1 MAKLGEVCI
10 QITDG
15 SHNPPSGVEQSEYLM
30 LSSKNIDDD
39 FITLDSPRFLSHSD
53 YIAEN
58 KRTTVSEGDLLMTIV
73 GTVGRV
79 AIVPKELNGICLQR
93 SVAVIKPEREI
104 VNNRYLMYQLQNMRP
119 FLEKEARGVAQKGI
133 YLKQV
138 SQLDIKLPELE
149 HQMQIV
155 KVLDKA
161 SKLIFLRRQQLAKL
175 DELVKARFV
184 EMFGDPISNPFGFK
198 VESLQEMLD
207 DNAITYHL
215 DGNHGSDYPRNEEF
229 VESGVSYISA
239 NCIIDDNVNLQL
251 AKHLTEERAAKLR
264 KGIAQDEDVLF
275 AHNAT
280 VGPVAILHTR
290 ETKVVL
296 GTSLTAYRC
305 NKQRILPSYLKA
317 YMQSEGFVRQYT
329 KDMKQT
335 TRNQVPITAQRK
347 YLFIVPPLSLQNR
360 FASFVERIDQQKQTV
375 QQSLEKLELMKKA
388 LMQEYF
394 G

>member
-73 GTVGRV
+73 GTIGRV
-79 AIVPKELNGICLQR
+79 AIVPEELKGICLQR
-93 SVAVIKPEREI
+93 SVAVIKPEREV

-175 DELVKARFV
+175 DELIKARFV
-184 EMFGDPISNPFGFK
+184 EMFGDPVYNEMHWETKRLLDICRTIVDCPHSTPHYTTKDTGYKCIRTSAVKKNKILWEK
-198 VESLQEMLD
+198 VECISKQEYKERIKRKRPEKGDVIYTREGAILGIAAVIDRDYNVALGQRSMLLSPD
-207 DNAITYHL
+207 IYKCTPCFLSMAMNFDSFLGKAL
-215 DGNHGSDYPRNEEF
+215 GGVSGSASPHINVGDIKALEIIAPPIEIQNQFSTF
-229 VESGVSYISA
+229 VE
-239 NCIIDDNVNLQL
+239 
-251 AKHLTEERAAKLR
+251 
-264 KGIAQDEDVLF
+264 
-275 AHNAT
+275 
-280 VGPVAILHTR
+280 
-290 ETKVVL
+290 
-296 GTSLTAYRC
+296 
-305 NKQRILPSYLKA
+305 
-317 YMQSEGFVRQYT
+317 
-329 KDMKQT
+329 
-335 TRNQVPITAQRK
+335 QV
-347 YLFIVPPLSLQNR
+347 
-360 FASFVERIDQQKQTV
+360 DQQKQTV